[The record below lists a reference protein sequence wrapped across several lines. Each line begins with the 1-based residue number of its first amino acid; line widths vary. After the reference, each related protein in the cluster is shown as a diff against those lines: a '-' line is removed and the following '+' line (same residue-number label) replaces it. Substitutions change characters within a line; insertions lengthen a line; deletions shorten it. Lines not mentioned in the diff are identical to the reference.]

1 MKPPTRVTVALD
13 DETAERFEDMK
24 EEMKISQSELIR
36 RALRFYRDYKSIVDL
51 GGEDTGLYVEM
62 LHRGKHIILDVD
74 HWFLLL
80 KLVDT
85 LPEDD
90 PFWENCRAVAEA
102 HAKQLSDHVFTPV
115 TLLRRLEACNF
126 FKIHD
131 GCRRED
137 FKDKGEGQ

>member
-62 LHRGKHIILDVD
+62 LHR
-74 HWFLLL
+74 
-80 KLVDT
+80 VDT